1 VRKTMCFRSLAPAA
15 LVAAVLA
22 QAVPSLAQSVIVGS
36 KDKAKPSPSPTAST
50 RASARPTSP
59 DEADA
64 LGNAAMRGDV
74 ATVKALL
81 ARGVDPNVRGSLKK
95 SPLRMATSVGCM
107 MTAEKDVLAVV
118 DVLIAGGSD
127 VNEVDDFGLG
137 VLLMTAQKCKASAV
151 TRLLKA
157 GADPEQ
163 RSPQGLSPLS
173 MALIVKNYDAAA
185 ALIDHGV
192 RLSKA
197 SITKIFPEP
206 PEEPELAALVKRATG
221 AQ

>member
-1 VRKTMCFRSLAPAA
+1 MCFRSLAPVA
-15 LVAAVLA
+15 LAAAVLA
-22 QAVPSLAQSVIVGS
+22 HATPSLGQSVIVGS
-36 KDKAKPSPSPTAST
+36 QDKAEPSPRPTAST
-50 RASARPTSP
+50 RASARSSP
-59 DEADA
+59 EAVEA
-64 LGNAAMRGDV
+64 LGSAALRGDV

-118 DVLIAGGSD
+118 DALIAGSAD

-137 VLLMTAQKCKASAV
+137 ALLMTAQKCKASVV

-173 MALIVKNYDAAA
+173 MALIVKNYDAAT

-197 SITKIFPEP
+197 SITKLFPEP
-206 PEEPELAALVKRATG
+206 PEEPELKALVKRAT
-221 AQ
+221 AAE

>member
-1 VRKTMCFRSLAPAA
+1 MQRTISSLALTAVLLTPAA
-15 LVAAVLA
+15 DALA
-22 QAVPSLAQSVIVGS
+22 QGVYVGS
-36 KDKAKPSPSPTAST
+36 KDKAKPSPSPTATT
-50 RASARPTSP
+50 RTPARSSNP
-59 DEADA
+59 DDVEA
-64 LGNAAMRGDV
+64 LGSAAMRGDV

-95 SPLRMATSVGCM
+95 SALRMATSVGCM
-107 MTAEKDVLAVV
+107 MTPEKDVLPVV
-118 DVLIAGGSD
+118 DALIAGGAD
-127 VNEVDDFGLG
+127 VNEVDDYGLG
-137 VLLMTAQKCKASAV
+137 VLLMTAQKCKAATV

-163 RSPQGLSPLS
+163 RNPQGLSPLS
-173 MALIVKNYDAAA
+173 MALIVKNYDAAT

-197 SITKIFPEP
+197 SIAKIFPEP